1 MVLTPRTD
9 APQPPNLP
17 PYYVAPSNSP
27 RPLIM
32 AIRRPP
38 IHDAAPQPRTVLWN
52 LQVVGF
58 LLLFVSLPLTLVARA
73 QTRNSGPFR
82 GAGLVDR
89 VVATGPEDR
98 ISHPR
103 PGSQA
108 RRIFRTVPDCR
119 IRRAHRVRAR
129 HSPERECDAP

>member
-1 MVLTPRTD
+1 
-9 APQPPNLP
+9 
-17 PYYVAPSNSP
+17 
-27 RPLIM
+27 M

-38 IHDAAPQPRTVLWN
+38 MHDAAPQPRTVLWN

-89 VVATGPEDR
+89 VVATGSEDR
-98 ISHPR
+98 ISNPR
-103 PGSQA
+103 PGSA
-108 RRIFRTVPDCR
+108 NRPIFRPAVEFSIGAGHHVGGGC
-119 IRRAHRVRAR
+119 
-129 HSPERECDAP
+129 